1 MSHPSLLEY
10 SLSPSYPFSG
20 WLSKRFSISGEV
32 WVCPTLPVLRL
43 EAFFG
48 FFIRRFDGYCTMFI
62 QEFVTLL
69 SFLFSSLLSGNRNI
83 FPSRAKF
90 VGLMLAVFQPVTHL
104 LF

>member
-1 MSHPSLLEY
+1 MP
-10 SLSPSYPFSG
+10 YPTCLTTQSF
-20 WLSKRFSISGEV
+20 LV
-32 WVCPTLPVLRL
+32 
-43 EAFFG
+43 

-69 SFLFSSLLSGNRNI
+69 SFLFPSLLSGNRNI

-104 LF
+104 LL

>member
-1 MSHPSLLEY
+1 
-10 SLSPSYPFSG
+10 
-20 WLSKRFSISGEV
+20 
-32 WVCPTLPVLRL
+32 
-43 EAFFG
+43 
-48 FFIRRFDGYCTMFI
+48 MFI

-90 VGLMLAVFQPVTHL
+90 VGLMLAVLQPVTHL